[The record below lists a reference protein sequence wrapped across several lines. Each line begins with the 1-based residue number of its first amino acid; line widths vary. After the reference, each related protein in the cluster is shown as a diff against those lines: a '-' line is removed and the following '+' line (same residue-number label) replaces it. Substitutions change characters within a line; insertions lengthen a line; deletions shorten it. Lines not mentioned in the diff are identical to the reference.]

1 MTTLFTSIKN
11 KKNLLSKSFNPNK
24 SQNFYIKKGDIT
36 KTGEFISRN
45 NELDKIDKV
54 SFKKISLI
62 QNTSNKKLKQKNKIS
77 IMDFDNNSSL
87 IQNNISQNSKILFT
101 RNNLSS
107 NYKKNIN
114 NELYREKNN
123 LNKLI
128 ENNGKVLKN
137 IVTEVK
143 IKTKNRNLNL
153 KRKIKNKN
161 NCSINLNDSNI
172 TLLDIEI
179 NKKNEELLN
188 KKLNNNKIYKIKNYQ
203 KNNILTKSDNDFLK
217 SFFLKDKQN
226 LSKEELSKDNSRNI
240 NKNILDKKI
249 IYEKI
254 SNSGKIDIYA
264 KKLNINKSTKNKSNN
279 NIIGKKKYNDKE
291 IDKNKNLINIINNFD
306 IINIINIKE
315 KAKKLSTS
323 IRKNKKHNE
332 TNILKQ
338 KRKIMK
344 NYGIKVRNV
353 IKSNKQTNKNIEYL
367 NYINLIKKSKNKDNE
382 IYICGLNTPKS
393 NKQNNYI
400 ENNTTISYTEKN
412 NNKCI
417 SVFSNDINQ
426 NKWDKKCFVP
436 VVSASLVNGE
446 SFYDNINKSDRKSNN
461 ENDEKF
467 NNNIN
472 QVENNNIIYNTNY
485 NSINSVKS
493 INKSNNFFDN
503 NIKKKEILFNFIHK
517 KLKVGFDYLNLNSKR
532 TKSFIFR
539 RNKHITERNNSLN
552 QLKNNYSNIDFQEK
566 ELDEIHNEI
575 NQNKLHNIYT
585 ISVDNIYNYNF
596 HKNEDKRKE
605 YKRIYIKINS
615 MNNFKKD
622 NNILGN
628 IIIKRGEL
636 LNKLRNIKRNYS
648 SLEKDKKL

>member
-1 MTTLFTSIKN
+1 
-11 KKNLLSKSFNPNK
+11 
-24 SQNFYIKKGDIT
+24 
-36 KTGEFISRN
+36 
-45 NELDKIDKV
+45 
-54 SFKKISLI
+54 
-62 QNTSNKKLKQKNKIS
+62 
-77 IMDFDNNSSL
+77 MDFDNNSSL

-123 LNKLI
+123 LKKLI

-217 SFFLKDKQN
+217 TFFLKNKQN
-226 LSKEELSKDNSRNI
+226 LSKEELSKDNSRNN
-240 NKNILDKKI
+240 NKNILDKRI

-279 NIIGKKKYNDKE
+279 NIIEKKKFNIKE

-315 KAKKLSTS
+315 KTKKLSTS

-417 SVFSNDINQ
+417 SVFRNDINQ

-472 QVENNNIIYNTNY
+472 QVENNNIIYNNNY

-517 KLKVGFDYLNLNSKR
+517 KLKDGFDYLNLNSKR
-532 TKSFIFR
+532 TNSFIFK

-605 YKRIYIKINS
+605 YKRIHIKINS
-615 MNNFKKD
+615 MNIFKKD
-622 NNILGN
+622 NNNLGN